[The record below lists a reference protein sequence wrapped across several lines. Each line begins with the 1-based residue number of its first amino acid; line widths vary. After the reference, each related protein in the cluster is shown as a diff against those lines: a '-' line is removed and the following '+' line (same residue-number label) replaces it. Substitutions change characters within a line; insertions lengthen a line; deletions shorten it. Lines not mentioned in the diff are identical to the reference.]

1 MTCFYSYKL
10 RYMLNFSGLMSTEQ
24 LLENAFIQTH
34 KNIHH
39 DLKVAK
45 TMANENPL
53 ECYYTADFT

>member
-10 RYMLNFSGLMSTEQ
+10 RYMLNFSGLMSAEQ

-39 DLKVAK
+39 DQYQIFKHA
-45 TMANENPL
+45 
-53 ECYYTADFT
+53 ECSYKKDVPEAM